1 MDKKTLQE
9 WIRTGREIEFEVNGV
24 NYSLTNFMEGNEVY
38 LSFCEFYK
46 ETLDVKDFDTLW
58 NSTYKGMKF
67 SDLWESVR
75 YDDITLY

>member
-9 WIRTGREIEFEVNGV
+9 WIETGREIEFEVNGI
-24 NYSLTNFMEGNEVY
+24 NYSITYSAASEEY
-38 LSFCEFYK
+38 CISFCEFYK

>member
-9 WIRTGREIEFEVNGV
+9 WIETGREIEFELNGI
-24 NYSLTNFMEGNEVY
+24 NYSLTYSGDFEEY
-38 LSFCEFYK
+38 YIYFCQAYD
-46 ETLDVKDFDTLW
+46 ETLDVKDFVTLW

-67 SDLWESVR
+67 SDIWKSVK